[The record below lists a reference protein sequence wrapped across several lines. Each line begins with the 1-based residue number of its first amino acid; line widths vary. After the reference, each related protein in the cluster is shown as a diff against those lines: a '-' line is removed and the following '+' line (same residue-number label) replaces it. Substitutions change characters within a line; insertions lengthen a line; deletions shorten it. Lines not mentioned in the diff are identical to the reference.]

1 MLRRIRAVWPAA
13 GAILCAVLAAGPVP
27 AQDRAFGLA
36 VPGHLAESGFL
47 DFVLPRFSLKTSV
60 RVTVLPP
67 ADAGAHAALG
77 PDKQGRAVFTG
88 QGETWRLAVLDT
100 GNPHVARFSDWLSSD
115 PGQAAVAGFEVDGAA
130 PFGPPEEEETQVVA
144 LDLGGDAARGADL
157 SLSLCGRCHVVGD
170 VNRLDGI
177 GSTPSFAVLRT
188 FGDWQRR
195 FTAFYALNPHP
206 SFTQVADVTPPFD
219 PMRPPAIAPVEMS
232 LDQLDDIVAYVAQI
246 PPADLGPPIAHQ

>member
-1 MLRRIRAVWPAA
+1 MLRRIRAMPLLA
-13 GAILCAVLAAGPVP
+13 GAALGSLLAAGPIP
-27 AQDRAFGLA
+27 AQERAFGLA
-36 VPGHLAESGFL
+36 VAESLAESGFL
-47 DFVLPRFSLKTSV
+47 DFVLPRFSLKTSI
-60 RVTVLPP
+60 RVTVLAPQDP
-67 ADAGAHAALG
+67 DAHAALS
-77 PDKQGRAVFTG
+77 PQAEGRAVFTG
-88 QGETWRLAVLDT
+88 QGETWRLAVLDAD
-100 GNPHVARFSDWLSSD
+100 NPHVARFSDWLSSD
-115 PGQAAVAGFEVDGAA
+115 PGQAAVAGFVVDGAA
-130 PFGPPEEEETQVVA
+130 LFGPPAEQEREVVA
-144 LDLGGDAARGADL
+144 LELDGDATRGADL

-170 VNRLDGI
+170 MNRLDGI

-206 SFTQVADVTPPFD
+206 SFTQVEDVTPPFD